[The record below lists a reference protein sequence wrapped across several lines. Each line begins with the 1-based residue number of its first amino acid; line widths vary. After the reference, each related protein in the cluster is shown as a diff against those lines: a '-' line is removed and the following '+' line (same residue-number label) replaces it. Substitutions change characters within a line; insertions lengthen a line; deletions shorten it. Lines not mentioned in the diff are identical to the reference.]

1 MVNLMGIVMTV
12 DFNDKKVVKKCIK
25 DLIELND
32 TLKKSLQENQQSMEL
47 EKNLTDIT
55 YRLIDIL

>member
-12 DFNDKKVVKKCIK
+12 DFNDKKVVKKCNK